1 LPRRGRAERRRI
13 APEPVY
19 QSELA
24 ARMINKIMRDGKKAL
39 AQNIFYRAMD
49 RVKERTGRDPL
60 EVFEQ
65 AVRNVMPV
73 LEVRPRR
80 VGGANYQ
87 VPIEVRPH
95 RRISLA
101 LRWLVQYAGER
112 SERTAVERLANE
124 IMDAANNTGGA
135 VRRKEEVHRMAE
147 ANKAFAHYRW

>member
-1 LPRRGRAERRRI
+1 MPRRGRAERRRI
-13 APEPVY
+13 APDPFY

-24 ARMINKIMRDGKKAL
+24 ARVINKIMRDGKKAL
-39 AQNIFYRAMD
+39 AQRAFYASLEQVR
-49 RVKERTGRDPL
+49 ERTGRDPM

-80 VGGANYQ
+80 VGGATYQ
-87 VPIEVRPH
+87 VPVEVRPN
-95 RRISLA
+95 RRVSLA
-101 LRWLVQYAGER
+101 LRWLVQYANER
-112 SERTAVERLANE
+112 NERTLIDRLAGE
-124 IMDAANNTGGA
+124 LLDASNNAGGA

>member
-1 LPRRGRAERRRI
+1 MPRRGRAERRRI